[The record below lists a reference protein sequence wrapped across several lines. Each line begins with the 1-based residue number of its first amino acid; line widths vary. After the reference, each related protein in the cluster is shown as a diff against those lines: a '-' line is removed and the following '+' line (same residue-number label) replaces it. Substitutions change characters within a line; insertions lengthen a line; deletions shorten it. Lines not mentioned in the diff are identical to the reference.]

1 MQYKQEITAK
11 THSYKSAEYQRDGF
25 FKKKKQ
31 GTKLL
36 SKEQQLG

>member
-25 FKKKKQ
+25 SKKKKN
-31 GTKLL
+31 
-36 SKEQQLG
+36 KEPNYS